1 MDYRVFPP
9 EEMIEAT
16 VSLPL
21 SKSIANRALILHA
34 LTPGNTPAPTQADC
48 ADSDAIVKALKDS
61 AAGATTVNIGAAGTA
76 MRFLTAYY
84 AATPGCEVTLDGS
97 ERMRHRPIGPLVDAL
112 RECGASIS
120 YAGEEGFPPLKIN
133 GCQLNGGEV
142 TLPANISS
150 QFISALMMVAPT
162 MTEGLRINLDGEIIS
177 LPYIKMTM
185 AMMQNRGIEV
195 DRYPQMIDIAP
206 GTYEAP
212 ADGPESERDWS
223 AASYWAEI
231 SAISAGF
238 VTLPGLKAEGSLQG
252 DSAAIDIFERM
263 GVICQESEDVA
274 DAAEFTPSPE
284 VYSRIDLDMTETP
297 DLAQTVAVTAA
308 MLGLPFCL
316 RGLSTLRI
324 KETDRIDALCRELLK
339 FGFILETEGDHTLRW
354 DGRRMPITQLPEVD
368 TYDDHRMAMAFAP
381 TALFVPGVIIRNI
394 EVVSKSYPGY
404 WDDLRSA
411 GFRLVDAS
419 EPLPEREEE

>member
-1 MDYRVFPP
+1 MDYRIFPP
-9 EEMIEAT
+9 EEMVDAT
-16 VSLPL
+16 VTLPL

-34 LTPGNTPAPTQADC
+34 LTPGDSPMPPRAEC
-48 ADSDAIVKALKDS
+48 ADSDAIVNAL
-61 AAGATTVNIGAAGTA
+61 AGASTGGATVNIGAAGTA

-84 AATPGCEVTLDGS
+84 AATPGCEVVLDGS
-97 ERMRHRPIGPLVDAL
+97 ERMRRRPIGPLVDAL
-112 RECGASIS
+112 RECGAKIE
-120 YAGEEGFPPLKIN
+120 YAGEEGFPPLRIT
-133 GCQLNGGEV
+133 GTQLQGGEV

-162 MTEGLRINLDGEIIS
+162 MTDGLRINLDGEIIS

-185 AMMQNRGIEV
+185 AMMASRGIEV
-195 DRYPQMIDIAP
+195 DRYPQVIDIAS
-206 GTYEAP
+206 GTYGVP
-212 ADGPESERDWS
+212 AEGAEHERDWS

-238 VTLPGLKAEGSLQG
+238 ITLPGLKTEGSLQG

-263 GVICQESEDVA
+263 GVICRESEDVA

-316 RGLSTLRI
+316 TGLSSLRI

-339 FGFILETEGDHTLRW
+339 YGFIVEAEGNHTLRW
-354 DGRRMPITQLPEVD
+354 DGRRMPMTQLPEID

-381 TALFVPGVIIRNI
+381 TAIFVPGIVIRNI
-394 EVVSKSYPGY
+394 EVVSKSYPTY
-404 WDDLRSA
+404 WEDLRSA
-411 GFRLVDAS
+411 GFTLLDAS
-419 EPLPEREEE
+419 QPMPGSEE

>member
-1 MDYRVFPP
+1 MDYRIFPP
-9 EEMIEAT
+9 EEMVDAT
-16 VSLPL
+16 VTLPL
-21 SKSIANRALILHA
+21 SKSIANRALILYA
-34 LTPGNTPAPTQADC
+34 LTPGDSPMPPRAEC
-48 ADSDAIVKALKDS
+48 ADSDAIVNAL
-61 AAGATTVNIGAAGTA
+61 AGASTGGATVNIGAAGTA

-84 AATPGCEVTLDGS
+84 AATPGCEVVLDGS
-97 ERMRHRPIGPLVDAL
+97 ERMRRRPIGPLVDAL
-112 RECGASIS
+112 RECGAKIE
-120 YAGEEGFPPLKIN
+120 YAGEEGFPPLRIT
-133 GCQLNGGEV
+133 GTQLQGGEV

-162 MTEGLRINLDGEIIS
+162 MTDGLRINLDGEIIS

-185 AMMQNRGIEV
+185 AMMARRGIEV
-195 DRYPQMIDIAP
+195 DRYPQVIDIAS
-206 GTYEAP
+206 GTYVVP
-212 ADGPESERDWS
+212 AEGTEHERDWS

-238 VTLPGLKAEGSLQG
+238 ITLPGLKTEGSLQG
-252 DSAAIDIFERM
+252 DSAAIAIFERM
-263 GVICQESEDVA
+263 GVICRESEDVA

-316 RGLSTLRI
+316 TGLSSLRI

-339 FGFILETEGDHTLRW
+339 YGFIVEAEGNHTLRW
-354 DGRRMPITQLPEVD
+354 DGRRMPMTQLPVID

-381 TALFVPGVIIRNI
+381 TAIFVPGIVIRNI
-394 EVVSKSYPGY
+394 DVVAKSYPRY

-411 GFRLVDAS
+411 GFTLLDAS
-419 EPLPEREEE
+419 QPIPGSEE

>member
-1 MDYRVFPP
+1 MDYRIFPP
-9 EEMIEAT
+9 EEMVDAT
-16 VSLPL
+16 VTLPL

-34 LTPGNTPAPTQADC
+34 LTPGDSPMPPRAEC
-48 ADSDAIVKALKDS
+48 ADSDAIVNAL
-61 AAGATTVNIGAAGTA
+61 AGASTGGATVNIGAAGTA

-84 AATPGCEVTLDGS
+84 AATPGCEVVLDGS
-97 ERMRHRPIGPLVDAL
+97 ERMRRRPIGPLVDAL
-112 RECGASIS
+112 RECGAKIE
-120 YAGEEGFPPLKIN
+120 YAGEEGFPPLRIT
-133 GCQLNGGEV
+133 GTQLQGGEV

-162 MTEGLRINLDGEIIS
+162 MTDGLRINLDGEIIS

-185 AMMQNRGIEV
+185 AMMASRGIEV
-195 DRYPQMIDIAP
+195 DRYPQVIDIAN
-206 GTYEAP
+206 GTYSIP
-212 ADGPESERDWS
+212 AEGAEHERDWS

-238 VTLPGLKAEGSLQG
+238 ITLPGLKTEGSLQG

-263 GVICQESEDVA
+263 GVICRESEEVA

-316 RGLSTLRI
+316 TGLSSLRI

-339 FGFILETEGDHTLRW
+339 YGFIVEAEGNHTLRW
-354 DGRRMPITQLPEVD
+354 DGRRMPMTQLPVID

-381 TALFVPGVIIRNI
+381 TAIFVPGIVIRDID
-394 EVVSKSYPGY
+394 VVGKSYPRY

-411 GFRLVDAS
+411 GFTLLDAS
-419 EPLPEREEE
+419 QPIPGSEE

>member
-9 EEMIEAT
+9 EEMFEAT
-16 VSLPL
+16 VLLPR
-21 SKSIANRALILHA
+21 SKSISNRALIMHA
-34 LTPGNTPAPTQADC
+34 LTPGNVPAPIKADC
-48 ADSDAIVKALKDS
+48 ADSDAIVKALADTASGADS
-61 AAGATTVNIGAAGTA
+61 VNIGAAGTA

-84 AATPGCEVTLDGS
+84 SAIPGVSVTLDGS

-112 RECGASIS
+112 RECGACID
-120 YAGEEGFPPLKIN
+120 YAGEEGFPPLRIT
-133 GCQLNGGEV
+133 GTRLQGGEV

-162 MTEGLRINLDGEIIS
+162 MTDGLRINLEGEIIS
-177 LPYIKMTM
+177 LPYIKMTQ
-185 AMMQNRGIEV
+185 AMMENRGIEV
-195 DRYPQMIDIAP
+195 ERYPQVIDIES
-206 GTYEAP
+206 GTYEATT
-212 ADGPESERDWS
+212 DTDEVERDWS

-238 VTLPGLKAEGSLQG
+238 VTLPGLKVDGSLQG
-252 DSAAIDIFERM
+252 DSAAMEIFERM
-263 GVICQESEDVA
+263 GVICQESEDVD
-274 DAAEFTPSPE
+274 DAAEFSPSPE

-316 RGLSTLRI
+316 KGLSSLRI
-324 KETDRIDALCRELLK
+324 KETDRIAALCDELLK
-339 FGFILETEGDHTLRW
+339 FGFVLEAEGDHTLRW
-354 DGRRMPITQLPEVD
+354 EGRRMPITELPVVE

-381 TALFVPGVIIRNI
+381 TALFVPGVVIRNI
-394 EVVSKSYPGY
+394 DVVKKSYPGY

-411 GFRLVDAS
+411 GFRLVDAAD
-419 EPLPEREEE
+419 PLADG

>member
-9 EEMIEAT
+9 EDMVDAT
-16 VSLPL
+16 ITLPL

-34 LTPGNTPAPTQADC
+34 LTPGDSPMPPQAECD
-48 ADSDAIVKALKDS
+48 DSDAIVNAL
-61 AAGATTVNIGAAGTA
+61 AGPTTGGATVNIGAAGTA
-76 MRFLTAYY
+76 MRFLTAYF
-84 AATPGCEVTLDGS
+84 AATTGSDVILDGS
-97 ERMRHRPIGPLVDAL
+97 ERMRRRPIGALVDAL
-112 RECGASIS
+112 RLCGASID
-120 YAGEEGFPPLKIN
+120 YVGEDGYPPLRIVGQK
-133 GCQLNGGEV
+133 LHGGEV

-162 MTEGLRINLDGEIIS
+162 MTDGLRINLDGEVIS

-185 AMMQNRGIEV
+185 AMMESRGIEV
-195 DRYPQMIDIAP
+195 DRYPQVIDIAS
-206 GTYEAP
+206 GTYGVP
-212 ADGPESERDWS
+212 AEGAEHERDWS

-238 VTLPGLKAEGSLQG
+238 ITLPGLKTEGSLQG

-263 GVICQESEDVA
+263 GVICRESEDVA
-274 DAAEFTPSPE
+274 DATEFTPSPE

-297 DLAQTVAVTAA
+297 DLAQTVAVTSA

-316 RGLSTLRI
+316 TGLQSLRI

-339 FGFILETEGDHTLRW
+339 YGLIVEAEGNHTLRW
-354 DGRRMPITQLPEVD
+354 DGRRMPMTQLPEID

-381 TALFVPGVIIRNI
+381 TAIFVPGIVIRNI
-394 EVVSKSYPGY
+394 EVVSKSYPTY

-411 GFRLVDAS
+411 GFTLLDAS
-419 EPLPEREEE
+419 QPLPESEE